1 MLGDVIGTAVDRRIE
16 LRASLERLHLRLSTE
31 STSSADRLLDFAKD
45 AIPVLEADG
54 DDRSLGRTWLLV
66 GEIQGGHFC
75 DNAAWEAAAT
85 RALQFYERSG
95 WPIASCVQAITAAL
109 YYGPT
114 PVEEAIGR
122 CRTFVDE
129 YPEGVGASALV
140 VMGGLEALRGAFD
153 AANSLVGTARER
165 YLELGQRARAAEMV
179 DPVQAGIHLVAG
191 DALAAEAVLRSSC
204 ERLQAMQAF
213 SALATRAAQLAE
225 ALFRLDRHDEAEEW
239 TRVSESHTRA
249 DDIGAQF
256 SWRGVRAKL
265 EARRGKVEGGEAL
278 ARDGV
283 ALAERTD
290 AVNQHAHVLLDL
302 ADVLR
307 VAQRSGDAV
316 PVVESALALFE
327 GKGNVADGARARDLL
342 AELGKNGPGP
352 RGKAPDGAFRAA

>member
-1 MLGDVIGTAVDRRIE
+1 MQRTRYLC
-16 LRASLERLHLRLSTE
+16 
-31 STSSADRLLDFAKD
+31 SSR
-45 AIPVLEADG
+45 PG
-54 DDRSLGRTWLLV
+54 DDRSLGRAWLLV
-66 GEIQGGHFC
+66 GEIQGGFFC

-85 RALQFYERSG
+85 RALRHYERSG

-114 PVEEAIGR
+114 PVDEGIER
-122 CRTFVDE
+122 CRRFVEE

-140 VMGGLEALRGAFD
+140 VMGGLEALRGEFD
-153 AANSLVGTARER
+153 EAHSLVGTARER
-165 YLELGQRARAAEMV
+165 YLELGQRARAAEIV
-179 DPVQAGIHLVAG
+179 DPVQAGIDLVAG

-239 TRVSESHTRA
+239 TRVSESNTRA

-265 EARRGKVEGGEAL
+265 EARHGNAEAGEAL
-278 ARDGV
+278 AREGV

-290 AVNQHAHVLLDL
+290 AVNQHAMALLDL

-307 VAQRSGDAV
+307 VAQRPDEAV
-316 PVVESALALFE
+316 PVVEGALALFE
-327 GKGNVADGARARDLL
+327 RKGNVPDAARAARPARRARRERPRTT
-342 AELGKNGPGP
+342 AEGP
-352 RGKAPDGAFRAA
+352 